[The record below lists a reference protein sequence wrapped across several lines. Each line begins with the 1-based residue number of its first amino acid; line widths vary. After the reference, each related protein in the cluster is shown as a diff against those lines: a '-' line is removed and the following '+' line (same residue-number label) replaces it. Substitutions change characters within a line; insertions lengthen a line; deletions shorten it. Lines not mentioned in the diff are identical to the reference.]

1 MNKVLNQM
9 QPVDVV
15 VIGAGPAGA
24 VAAALARRR
33 GLSVRMLE
41 KTQFPRFQIGE
52 SLLPQCMNVLEQAG
66 MVEAVDR
73 AGFQRKN
80 GAQIVRGEQQVDFEF
95 SAKTSSGYDYTYDV
109 TRAEFDH
116 LLALEAEKQGAELH
130 FRHEIT
136 MVDFGADSVQL
147 VSRDADGDEHHHR
160 ARFVLDASGFGRV
173 LPRLLGLEK
182 PADFP
187 VRGALFTHVEAQIDD
202 AQFDSGKVRITI
214 HPQHDDVW
222 YWLIPLAQGRASIGV
237 VAEDSYLQFDET
249 DPDERLWALIKQ
261 DPGMARMLRNAR
273 QLWPTRSVRGFARSV
288 TQLYGDRFALLGN
301 AGEFL
306 DPLFSSGVTL
316 AMNSAALAVDAL
328 ARELAGESVDWDK
341 AFVEPLML
349 GVNTFRGYVEAWYD
363 GDLPHIMLNPV
374 KHDRAYSMMCGV
386 LAGYAWDR
394 SNPYVGNS
402 RRRLRVLAQTIRNHA
417 PAAADLH

>member
-1 MNKVLNQM
+1 MDATQTM
-9 QPVDVV
+9 GQTVDVV
-15 VIGAGPAGA
+15 VIGAGPAGS

-33 GLSVRMLE
+33 GLSVRILE

-52 SLLPQCMNVLEQAG
+52 SLLPQCMTVLEQAG

-95 SAKTSSGYDYTYDV
+95 SAKTSAGYNYTYDV
-109 TRAEFDH
+109 TRADFDH
-116 LLALEAEKQGAELH
+116 LLALEAEKQGAELY
-130 FRHEIT
+130 FRHEIIT
-136 MVDFGADSVQL
+136 VDFGADSVQL
-147 VSRDADGDEHHHR
+147 VSRDAAGEEHHHR

-173 LPRLLGLEK
+173 LPRLLNLEK

-187 VRGALFTHVEAQIDD
+187 VRGALFTHVEAQIND
-202 AQFDSGKVRITI
+202 AGFDCHKVRVAI

-222 YWLIPLAQGRASIGV
+222 YWLIPLAHGRASIGV
-237 VAEDSYLQFDET
+237 VAKDSYLQLDGA

-261 DPGMARMLRNAR
+261 EPGMARMLCNAH
-273 QLWPTRSVRGFARSV
+273 QLWPAGSVRGYARSV
-288 TQLYGDRFALLGN
+288 TRLCGDHFALLGN

-328 ARELAGESVDWDK
+328 TRELAGESVDWEES
-341 AFVEPLML
+341 FVEPLML
-349 GVNTFRGYVEAWYD
+349 GVNTFRGYVEAWYE
-363 GDLPHIMLNPV
+363 GDLQHIMLNPTR
-374 KHDRAYSMMCGV
+374 HDRTYSMMCGV

-394 SNPYVGNS
+394 SNPFVGNS
-402 RRRLRVLAQTIRNHA
+402 RRRLRVLAQTIRSHA
-417 PAAADLH
+417 STASDLR

>member
-1 MNKVLNQM
+1 MNRNTDQM
-9 QPVDVV
+9 QTVDVV

-33 GLSVRMLE
+33 GLSVRILE

-52 SLLPQCMNVLEQAG
+52 SLLPQCMMVLEQAG

-95 SAKTSSGYDYTYDV
+95 SAKTTSGYNYTYDV

-136 MVDFGADSVQL
+136 TVDFGADSVQL
-147 VSRDADGDEHHHR
+147 VSRDAAGGEHCHR

-173 LPRLLGLEK
+173 LPRLLNLEK
-182 PADFP
+182 PADYP
-187 VRGALFTHVEAQIDD
+187 VRGALFTHVEARIDD
-202 AQFDSGKVRITI
+202 ARFDSGKVRVAI

-222 YWLIPLAQGRASIGV
+222 YWLIPLAHDRASIGV
-237 VAEDSYLQFDET
+237 VAEDAHLQLDGT
-249 DPDERLWALIKQ
+249 DPDARLWTLIKQ

-273 QLWPTRSVRGFARSV
+273 QLWPARSVRGYARSV
-288 TQLYGDRFALLGN
+288 TRLYGDRFALLGN

-328 ARELAGESVDWDK
+328 ARELAGEPVDWDQ

-349 GVNTFRGYVEAWYD
+349 GVDTFRGYVEAWYE
-363 GDLPHIMLNPV
+363 GDLPHIMLNPSR
-374 KHDRAYSMMCGV
+374 HDRAYSMMCGV

-402 RRRLRVLAQTIRNHA
+402 RRRLHALAQTLRNHA
-417 PAAADLH
+417 TAAADLH